1 MVVAAPHKIHTY
13 GFPLFIGSEEDVLDR
28 YYRCA
33 LKYKADIIVRIS
45 ADCPFLNSYV
55 IDLAI
60 MLQAMWKLPYMV
72 LAPIDGWDVEVFT
85 MKMLEKAWAH
95 AISREDREHVTPYMK
110 RYTKVSVDTQRDL
123 ERVKKI
129 WSGKKKPYY
138 WSEEQVVSE
147 VTF

>member
-1 MVVAAPHKIHTY
+1 
-13 GFPLFIGSEEDVLDR
+13 VLDR

-60 MLQAMWKLPYMV
+60 MLQAMWELPYIV

-85 MKMLEKAWAH
+85 IKMLARVWSH

-123 ERVKKI
+123 GKVQKI
-129 WSGKKKPYY
+129 WNGKRKPYY

-147 VTF
+147 LTF